1 MPPST
6 SNSTKKTAIG
16 AAIDLCCGLGG
27 LSIAAQRCGIE
38 PILGLDINNAAL
50 KTYLSAFPGA
60 SIIEGDISE
69 QSILDQS
76 RAVATKNN
84 SDKVPLYIFSGP
96 PCQGFSVAGPRDP
109 LDPRNRV
116 ITAVSKAIVNLQPE
130 AAIIENVPS
139 ILSPR
144 NSKRLASVLNPLF
157 KGGYSVLRII
167 LNAQTYGV
175 PQRRRR
181 AFLIITRKKI
191 SEVEFRKNLT
201 KYQKPEITVEEA
213 FKGLGRPP
221 VRLKNRQKARL
232 VVGTPSNHI
241 AMRHSKEVRAK
252 IAALGPGE
260 GPLSYRRLRLDKPA
274 QTLISGHRA
283 PPAHPTQARSITVR
297 EAARLQGFPDE
308 FQIYGNFGVQLQQ
321 VTNAVPPPL
330 AESVIRALLDTVK
343 Q

>member
-1 MPPST
+1 MAPLT
-6 SNSTKKTAIG
+6 ASNSTPKTAIG

-38 PILGLDINNAAL
+38 PILGLDISSAAL

-60 SIIEGDISE
+60 SIINGDISQLSVLE
-69 QSILDQS
+69 QSRVI
-76 RAVATKNN
+76 ATKNGN
-84 SDKVPLYIFSGP
+84 VPLYIFSGP

-116 ITAVSKAIVNLQPE
+116 ITAVSKAIVSLKPE

-144 NSKRLASVLNPLF
+144 NSRRLASVLNPLI
-157 KGGYSVLRII
+157 KAEYNVLRII

-181 AFLIITRKKI
+181 AFLIITRIKI
-191 SEVEFRKNLT
+191 SEADFRKNLA

-221 VRLKNRQKARL
+221 VRLKDRQKAQL
-232 VVGTPSNHI
+232 VVGTPTNHI

-297 EAARLQGFPDE
+297 EAARLQGFPDN
-308 FQIYGNFGVQLQQ
+308 FQIYGNFGAQLQQ

-330 AESVIRALLDTVK
+330 AESVIRALLDTATT
-343 Q
+343 